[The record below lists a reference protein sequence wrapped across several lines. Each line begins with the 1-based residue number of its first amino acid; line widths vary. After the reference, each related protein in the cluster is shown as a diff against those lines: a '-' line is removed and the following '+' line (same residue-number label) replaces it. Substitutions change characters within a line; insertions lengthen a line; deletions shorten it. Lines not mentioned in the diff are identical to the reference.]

1 MDIDVKTGKLREK
14 AGDQKNIRNELNR
27 INSSIQTS
35 RRKLRSCLSSSAS
48 GKIDKSLDVACKSL
62 QNITDRIGNMADGL
76 DTIAGLYEAAE
87 QDISGN
93 KPSGEAVREAGGAGE
108 AGSTVQWKD
117 IILDILKYV
126 FGLGALLSS
135 GAILANLVTVLMEK
149 LGNVIP
155 KSSGGSLDALWKN
168 KILENAAVGKSQPAE
183 AVEKKSTGES
193 SNNTQS
199 NSKKTAGGTG
209 NGEKSSSVDN
219 VSLGVINTNIDGTNS
234 AVQQNIYDLA
244 QDSIGTQGS
253 FYQKWY
259 NANGE
264 TPYCA
269 IYAMYIARNAMEKAG
284 YSKEQIDSI
293 VPKYASTSLW
303 ASHYNDEGRYYSFT
317 SWQNG
322 KTGVKMS
329 ANSSTDSYLPNI
341 GDFVAID
348 NSGDAAPD
356 HTGIVIAVDGDNIVV
371 AEGNTGSGT
380 NATRK
385 VKTYTYRKSASY
397 WYRADYSRAHAIG
410 FANPAYG

>member
-199 NSKKTAGGTG
+199 NSKKTAGGTSNNGTTSSGNTSVGGGVTSNSSEVSQADGSSSDSTDWDSLVGKTVAEIDSTCYTTDNISYKGGYKGQCTWYAYGRFYEVTGIKLGTARHAQNWLSDNASNSQVAVTYGAAAIKPKSIAVRTSGKYGHVMFIENVTYSNGSPEYVYFTECNADG
-209 NGEKSSSVDN
+209 NGV
-219 VSLGVINTNIDGTNS
+219 
-234 AVQQNIYDLA
+234 
-244 QDSIGTQGS
+244 
-253 FYQKWY
+253 Y
-259 NANGE
+259 NAGSDCIVKKLSYSDFISQKR
-264 TPYCA
+264 P
-269 IYAMYIARNAMEKAG
+269 AG
-284 YSKEQIDSI
+284 YI
-293 VPKYASTSLW
+293 
-303 ASHYNDEGRYYSFT
+303 
-317 SWQNG
+317 
-322 KTGVKMS
+322 S
-329 ANSSTDSYLPNI
+329 A
-341 GDFVAID
+341 
-348 NSGDAAPD
+348 
-356 HTGIVIAVDGDNIVV
+356 
-371 AEGNTGSGT
+371 
-380 NATRK
+380 K
-385 VKTYTYRKSASY
+385 
-397 WYRADYSRAHAIG
+397 
-410 FANPAYG
+410 